1 MNSFGERLLSK
12 KGLGILGC
20 ILIILPLFLPVAI
33 VSTSFLGTELTR
45 VVRWKDEP
53 SNYLSIAF
61 IVIICMAAVWK
72 ENIYT
77 VVITGIALVKQVI
90 TFIMNY
96 KDASNMV
103 AKYNS
108 EYGSDVF
115 AVKIG
120 TGGICFLVGCA
131 IVLIALVFALKDA
144 IRATQNN

>member
-1 MNSFGERLLSK
+1 M
-12 KGLGILGC
+12 GC
-20 ILIILPLFLPVAI
+20 ILIILPLFLPVAV

-90 TFIMNY
+90 TFIKNY
-96 KDASNMV
+96 KDASNMA

-120 TGGICFLVGCA
+120 QAESAFWWAARLC
-131 IVLIALVFALKDA
+131 
-144 IRATQNN
+144 